1 MASPLFD
8 FSHLT
13 PEERIQLAE
22 DLWDSLPESHI
33 QLTDAQRAELDRR
46 LVLEKADP
54 GRGRP
59 WREVLDEIE
68 RRQG

>member
-1 MASPLFD
+1 MASPLFN

-22 DLWDSLPESHI
+22 DLWDSLPESNI

-46 LVLEKADP
+46 LALEKAEP